1 MMRSASTVLL
11 FGIALGLPSIGFS
24 EDKTKDTTK
33 AEAAAVKGVSGK
45 SVTLTCSSGGD
56 KRVIVTDAKEGGG
69 CDVTYTKDGQSQP
82 VASARNEIEYCDGVV
97 QKMKSTLEGAGF
109 KCE

>member
-1 MMRSASTVLL
+1 MMRLVKSLLILGSTVTFLST
-11 FGIALGLPSIGFS
+11 ASAEEKAK
-24 EDKTKDTTK
+24 EDMK
-33 AEAAAVKGVSGK
+33 AK
-45 SVTLTCSSGGD
+45 SVTLTCSSGSD
-56 KRVIVTDAKEGGG
+56 KRIIVTDAKEGGG

-82 VASARNEIEYCDGVV
+82 VASARNEVEYCDGVV